1 MATYTGTDI
10 DPRIE
15 RTRKVVLEATAD
27 LIAEVGYDKVTIE
40 GVSERCGVARSTIYR
55 HWSGKEELIV
65 EAIKNRL
72 LPGPE
77 IDTGSVRSDVITFL
91 QDLAGWFVTSE
102 GVMVVLSLLTAA
114 HRDPGRRK
122 LHRDAT
128 RTGRDRLARIIEKG
142 IDRGELPAAINPTE
156 AANDLI
162 GPFFYKKMVLHEDV
176 DPAYAADRVSRWL
189 AQVGWKED
197 PAR

>member
-1 MATYTGTDI
+1 
-10 DPRIE
+10 
-15 RTRKVVLEATAD
+15 VVLEATAD
-27 LIAEVGYDKVTIE
+27 LVAAVGYDNVTIE

-65 EAIKNRL
+65 EAIKSRL

-91 QDLAGWFVTSE
+91 TDLAGWFVTSE

-114 HRDPGRRK
+114 HRDPVMRK
-122 LHRDAT
+122 LHCDAT
-128 RTGRDRLARIIEKG
+128 REGRDRLVRIIEKG
-142 IDRGELPAAINPTE
+142 IARGELSAAIDPKE

-162 GPFFYKKMVLHEDV
+162 GPFFYKKMVVHEEV
-176 DPAYAADRVSRWL
+176 GPEYAESRVNRWL
-189 AQVGWKED
+189 AHVGWEQD
-197 PAR
+197 PAG